1 MLWTEKYRP
10 KTFSE
15 VIGNGKEKKEIQAWL
30 DGWKNGIP
38 QPALLLVGPPG
49 TGKTTMAHI
58 IANEFSEYVEL
69 NASDKR
75 SQDVL
80 LNTIGESSATRSLF
94 GENRKLLIMD
104 EVDGIH
110 GTNDRGGTRALNKI
124 IKESKQPIVM
134 MANDFYSKKLTTIKK
149 NSHVIKMSK
158 IRSNSLN
165 AFLKKVLKSEG
176 IEADPELVKKLAKRS
191 SGDIRSALNTLQAIV
206 ENGEELS
213 EESLN
218 ATSQKDNTATIFD
231 TVTRVLKSKDPVKVK
246 RTLFENNEEP
256 SLVMEYIAENIPRE
270 YESRKE
276 IKKAY
281 DMISKAD
288 IFFGRTRATRNY
300 GFWRYA
306 SDFMGTGVAM
316 SKRET
321 YKKFTKV
328 QSPGSF
334 SLMGRSRG
342 KRALRDNIAAKMEEK
357 MHVSLEIAYT
367 MFPYFEIMF
376 QDDETAWEISDFL
389 ELDDDEIKRF
399 RKKKIPKKV
408 VTKMEA
414 IKAEMRA
421 EELEKWRQDVKEGIF
436 AYASQNDARDIIEE
450 APDIE
455 GGLEIDG
462 HFESEA
468 NIEDEIFIDDEGGY
482 ADIAVDGDTVY
493 VLYERAVCRM
503 GREIERDGIY
513 FAKFNYFLNCTYLI
527 EFPHSF
533 RTYIIILK
541 NAKKKIIFLPVICVL
556 FFNMAL

>member
-462 HFESEA
+462 HFESET
-468 NIEDEIFIDDEGGY
+468 NIEDEIFIDDSDSYEIS
-482 ADIAVDGDTVY
+482 DDELDEIAQEIGMEKQSRLNPVSEDDSSKSKTKS
-493 VLYERAVCRM
+493 RKRT
-503 GREIERDGIY
+503 REHVEEPRDKGQTSL
-513 FAKFNYFLNCTYLI
+513 FNF
-527 EFPHSF
+527 
-533 RTYIIILK
+533 
-541 NAKKKIIFLPVICVL
+541 
-556 FFNMAL
+556 

>member
-10 KTFSE
+10 KTFRE

-462 HFESEA
+462 HFESET
-468 NIEDEIFIDDEGGY
+468 NIEDEIFIDDSDSYEIS
-482 ADIAVDGDTVY
+482 DDELDEIAQEIGMEKQSRLNPVSEDDSSKSKTKS
-493 VLYERAVCRM
+493 RKRT
-503 GREIERDGIY
+503 REPVEEPRDKGQTSL
-513 FAKFNYFLNCTYLI
+513 FNF
-527 EFPHSF
+527 
-533 RTYIIILK
+533 
-541 NAKKKIIFLPVICVL
+541 
-556 FFNMAL
+556 

>member
-436 AYASQNDARDIIEE
+436 DYASQNDARDIIEE

-468 NIEDEIFIDDEGGY
+468 NIEDEIFIDDSDSYEIS
-482 ADIAVDGDTVY
+482 DDELDEIAQEIGMEKQSRLNPVSEDDSSKSKTKS
-493 VLYERAVCRM
+493 RKRT
-503 GREIERDGIY
+503 REPVEEPRDKGQTSL
-513 FAKFNYFLNCTYLI
+513 FNF
-527 EFPHSF
+527 
-533 RTYIIILK
+533 
-541 NAKKKIIFLPVICVL
+541 
-556 FFNMAL
+556 

>member
-1 MLWTEKYRP
+1 MSVIMLWTEKYRP
-10 KTFSE
+10 KTFDE

-75 SQDVL
+75 SQEVL
-80 LNTIGESSATRSLF
+80 MNTIGESSTTRSLF

-149 NSHVIKMSK
+149 NARVIKMSK

-165 AFLKKVLKSEG
+165 AFLKKVLKNEG
-176 IEADPELVKKLAKRS
+176 IEADPELVNKLAKRS

-206 ENGEELS
+206 ENGEELT

-246 RTLFENNEEP
+246 QTMFENNEEP
-256 SLVMEYIAENIPRE
+256 TMVMEYIAENIPRE

-288 IFFGRTRATRNY
+288 IFFGRTRTTRNY

-316 SKRET
+316 SKKET

-342 KRALRDNIAAKMEEK
+342 KRALRDNIAAKIEEK

-376 QDDETAWEISDFL
+376 ENDELAWEISDFL

-408 VTKMEA
+408 ITKMEG

-421 EELEKWRQDVKEGIF
+421 EELEKWREDVKAGIF
-436 AYASQNDARDIIEE
+436 AYASQNDERDIIEE
-450 APDIE
+450 VPDIE
-455 GGLEIDG
+455 GGLDIDG

-468 NIEDEIFIDDEGGY
+468 NPEDEIFIDDS
-482 ADIAVDGDTVY
+482 AIDISDDELDEIA
-493 VLYERAVCRM
+493 
-503 GREIERDGIY
+503 REFDMEKKSRLNQAGEDDSSKSKNKSRKRTREPVEEPRDKGQTSL
-513 FAKFNYFLNCTYLI
+513 FNF
-527 EFPHSF
+527 
-533 RTYIIILK
+533 
-541 NAKKKIIFLPVICVL
+541 
-556 FFNMAL
+556 

>member
-30 DGWKNGIP
+30 DGWKNGIS

-231 TVTRVLKSKDPVKVK
+231 TVTRVLKSKDSVKVK

-468 NIEDEIFIDDEGGY
+468 NLEDEIFIDDSDSYEIS
-482 ADIAVDGDTVY
+482 DDELDEIAQEIGMEKQSRLNPVSEDDSSKSKTKS
-493 VLYERAVCRM
+493 RKRT
-503 GREIERDGIY
+503 REPVEEPRDKGQTSL
-513 FAKFNYFLNCTYLI
+513 FNF
-527 EFPHSF
+527 
-533 RTYIIILK
+533 
-541 NAKKKIIFLPVICVL
+541 
-556 FFNMAL
+556 

>member
-376 QDDETAWEISDFL
+376 QDDKTAWEISDFL
-389 ELDDDEIKRF
+389 ELDDDETKRF

-450 APDIE
+450 APDVE

-468 NIEDEIFIDDEGGY
+468 NIEDEIFIDDSDSYEIS
-482 ADIAVDGDTVY
+482 DDELDEIAQEIGMKKQSRLNPVSEDDSSKSKTKS
-493 VLYERAVCRM
+493 RKRT
-503 GREIERDGIY
+503 REPVEEPRDKGQTSL
-513 FAKFNYFLNCTYLI
+513 FNF
-527 EFPHSF
+527 
-533 RTYIIILK
+533 
-541 NAKKKIIFLPVICVL
+541 
-556 FFNMAL
+556 

>member
-450 APDIE
+450 APDVE

-462 HFESEA
+462 HFESET
-468 NIEDEIFIDDEGGY
+468 NIEDEIFIDDSDSYEIS
-482 ADIAVDGDTVY
+482 DDELDEIAQEIGMKKQSRLNSLGEDDSSKSKRKSRKRT
-493 VLYERAVCRM
+493 
-503 GREIERDGIY
+503 REPVEELRDKGQTSL
-513 FAKFNYFLNCTYLI
+513 FNF
-527 EFPHSF
+527 
-533 RTYIIILK
+533 
-541 NAKKKIIFLPVICVL
+541 
-556 FFNMAL
+556 

>member
-30 DGWKNGIP
+30 DGWKNGNP

-421 EELEKWRQDVKEGIF
+421 EELEKWRQEVKEGIF
-436 AYASQNDARDIIEE
+436 TYASQNDARDIIEE

-468 NIEDEIFIDDEGGY
+468 NIEDEIFIDDSDSYEIS
-482 ADIAVDGDTVY
+482 DDELDEIAQEIGMEKQSRLNPVSEDDSSKSKTKS
-493 VLYERAVCRM
+493 RKRT
-503 GREIERDGIY
+503 REPVEEPRDKGQTSL
-513 FAKFNYFLNCTYLI
+513 FNF
-527 EFPHSF
+527 
-533 RTYIIILK
+533 
-541 NAKKKIIFLPVICVL
+541 
-556 FFNMAL
+556 

>member
-30 DGWKNGIP
+30 DGWKNGNP

-436 AYASQNDARDIIEE
+436 TYASQNDARDIIEE

-468 NIEDEIFIDDEGGY
+468 NIEDEIFIDDSDSYEIS
-482 ADIAVDGDTVY
+482 DDELDEIAQEIGMEKQSRLNPVSEDDSSKSKTKS
-493 VLYERAVCRM
+493 RKRT
-503 GREIERDGIY
+503 REPVEEPRDKGQTSL
-513 FAKFNYFLNCTYLI
+513 FNF
-527 EFPHSF
+527 
-533 RTYIIILK
+533 
-541 NAKKKIIFLPVICVL
+541 
-556 FFNMAL
+556 

>member
-468 NIEDEIFIDDEGGY
+468 NIEDEIFIDDSDSYEIS
-482 ADIAVDGDTVY
+482 DDELDEIAQEIGMEKQSCLNPVSEDDSSKPKTKS
-493 VLYERAVCRM
+493 RKRT
-503 GREIERDGIY
+503 REPVEEPRDKGQTSL
-513 FAKFNYFLNCTYLI
+513 FNF
-527 EFPHSF
+527 
-533 RTYIIILK
+533 
-541 NAKKKIIFLPVICVL
+541 
-556 FFNMAL
+556 

>member
-421 EELEKWRQDVKEGIF
+421 EELEKWRQDVKGGIF

-462 HFESEA
+462 HFESET
-468 NIEDEIFIDDEGGY
+468 NIEDEIFIDDSDSYEIS
-482 ADIAVDGDTVY
+482 DDELDEIAQEIGMEKQSRLNPVSEDDSSKSKTKS
-493 VLYERAVCRM
+493 RKRT
-503 GREIERDGIY
+503 REPVEEPRDKGQTSL
-513 FAKFNYFLNCTYLI
+513 FNF
-527 EFPHSF
+527 
-533 RTYIIILK
+533 
-541 NAKKKIIFLPVICVL
+541 
-556 FFNMAL
+556 

>member
-288 IFFGRTRATRNY
+288 LFFGRTRATRNY

-450 APDIE
+450 APDVE
-455 GGLEIDG
+455 GGLEMDG

-468 NIEDEIFIDDEGGY
+468 NIEDEIFIDDIDSYEIS
-482 ADIAVDGDTVY
+482 DDELDEIAQ
-493 VLYERAVCRM
+493 
-503 GREIERDGIY
+503 EIGMEKQSRLNPVSEDDSSKSKTKSRKRTRGPVEEPRDKGQTSL
-513 FAKFNYFLNCTYLI
+513 FNF
-527 EFPHSF
+527 
-533 RTYIIILK
+533 
-541 NAKKKIIFLPVICVL
+541 
-556 FFNMAL
+556 

>member
-134 MANDFYSKKLTTIKK
+134 MAKDFYSKKLTTIKK

-462 HFESEA
+462 HFESET
-468 NIEDEIFIDDEGGY
+468 NIEDEIFIDDSDSYEIS
-482 ADIAVDGDTVY
+482 DDELDEIAQEIGMEKQSRLNPVSEDDSSKSKTKS
-493 VLYERAVCRM
+493 RKRT
-503 GREIERDGIY
+503 REPVEEPRDKGQTSL
-513 FAKFNYFLNCTYLI
+513 FNF
-527 EFPHSF
+527 
-533 RTYIIILK
+533 
-541 NAKKKIIFLPVICVL
+541 
-556 FFNMAL
+556 

>member
-80 LNTIGESSATRSLF
+80 MNTIGESSSTRSLF

-110 GTNDRGGTRALNKI
+110 GTNDKGGTRALNKI

-149 NSHVIKMSK
+149 NAHVIKMGK

-165 AFLKKVLKSEG
+165 AFLKKVLKAEG

-206 ENGEELS
+206 ENGEELT

-231 TVTRVLKSKDPVKVK
+231 AVTRVLKSKDPVKVK
-246 RTLFENNEEP
+246 QTLFETNEEP

-316 SKRET
+316 SKKET
-321 YKKFTKV
+321 YKKYTKV
-328 QSPGSF
+328 QFPGSF
-334 SLMGRSRG
+334 GLMGRSRG

-357 MHVSLEIAYT
+357 MHVSLEVAYT

-376 QDDETAWEISDFL
+376 QNDELAWEISDFL

-408 VTKMEA
+408 ITKMEA

-421 EELEKWRQDVKEGIF
+421 EELEKWREDVKSGIF
-436 AYASQNDARDIIEE
+436 AYASQNDSRDIIEE

-455 GGLEIDG
+455 GQLMDDDLIELE
-462 HFESEA
+462 SYP
-468 NIEDEIFIDDEGGY
+468 EDELLTDEGGY
-482 ADIAVDGDTVY
+482 YDISDEELDEIA
-493 VLYERAVCRM
+493 
-503 GREIERDGIY
+503 RELDLKKQSRLSPVGEDDSSKSSKKSRKRTREPAEEPRDKGQTSL
-513 FAKFNYFLNCTYLI
+513 FNF
-527 EFPHSF
+527 
-533 RTYIIILK
+533 
-541 NAKKKIIFLPVICVL
+541 
-556 FFNMAL
+556 

>member
-1 MLWTEKYRP
+1 
-10 KTFSE
+10 
-15 VIGNGKEKKEIQAWL
+15 
-30 DGWKNGIP
+30 
-38 QPALLLVGPPG
+38 
-49 TGKTTMAHI
+49 
-58 IANEFSEYVEL
+58 
-69 NASDKR
+69 
-75 SQDVL
+75 
-80 LNTIGESSATRSLF
+80 
-94 GENRKLLIMD
+94 
-104 EVDGIH
+104 
-110 GTNDRGGTRALNKI
+110 
-124 IKESKQPIVM
+124 
-134 MANDFYSKKLTTIKK
+134 
-149 NSHVIKMSK
+149 
-158 IRSNSLN
+158 
-165 AFLKKVLKSEG
+165 
-176 IEADPELVKKLAKRS
+176 
-191 SGDIRSALNTLQAIV
+191 
-206 ENGEELS
+206 
-213 EESLN
+213 
-218 ATSQKDNTATIFD
+218 
-231 TVTRVLKSKDPVKVK
+231 
-246 RTLFENNEEP
+246 
-256 SLVMEYIAENIPRE
+256 MEYIAENIPRE

-450 APDIE
+450 APDVE

-462 HFESEA
+462 HFESET
-468 NIEDEIFIDDEGGY
+468 NIEDEIFIDDSDSYEIS
-482 ADIAVDGDTVY
+482 DDELDEIAQEIGMEKQSRLNPVSEDDSSKSKTKS
-493 VLYERAVCRM
+493 RKRT
-503 GREIERDGIY
+503 REPVEEPRDKGQTSL
-513 FAKFNYFLNCTYLI
+513 FNF
-527 EFPHSF
+527 
-533 RTYIIILK
+533 
-541 NAKKKIIFLPVICVL
+541 
-556 FFNMAL
+556 

>member
-206 ENGEELS
+206 ETGEELS

-462 HFESEA
+462 HFESET
-468 NIEDEIFIDDEGGY
+468 NIDDEIFIDDSDSYEIS
-482 ADIAVDGDTVY
+482 DDELDEIAQEIGMEKQSRLNPVSEDDSSKSKTKS
-493 VLYERAVCRM
+493 RKRT
-503 GREIERDGIY
+503 REPVEEPRDKGQTSL
-513 FAKFNYFLNCTYLI
+513 FNF
-527 EFPHSF
+527 
-533 RTYIIILK
+533 
-541 NAKKKIIFLPVICVL
+541 
-556 FFNMAL
+556 

>member
-10 KTFSE
+10 KTFDE

-75 SQDVL
+75 SQEVL
-80 LNTIGESSATRSLF
+80 MNTIGESSTTRSLF

-149 NSHVIKMSK
+149 NARVIKMSK

-165 AFLKKVLKSEG
+165 AFLKKVLKNEG
-176 IEADPELVKKLAKRS
+176 IEADPELVNKLAKRS

-206 ENGEELS
+206 ENGEELT

-246 RTLFENNEEP
+246 QTMFENNEEP
-256 SLVMEYIAENIPRE
+256 TMVMEYIAENIPRE

-288 IFFGRTRATRNY
+288 IFFGRTRTTRNY

-316 SKRET
+316 SKKET

-342 KRALRDNIAAKMEEK
+342 KRALRDNIAAKIEEK

-376 QDDETAWEISDFL
+376 ENDELAWEISDFL

-408 VTKMEA
+408 ITKMEG

-421 EELEKWRQDVKEGIF
+421 EELEKWREDVKAGIF
-436 AYASQNDARDIIEE
+436 AYASQNDERDIIEE
-450 APDIE
+450 VPDIE
-455 GGLEIDG
+455 GGLDIDG

-468 NIEDEIFIDDEGGY
+468 NPEDEIFIDDS
-482 ADIAVDGDTVY
+482 AIDISDDELDEIA
-493 VLYERAVCRM
+493 
-503 GREIERDGIY
+503 REFDMEKKSRLNQAGEDDSSKSKNKSRKRTREPVEEPRDKGQTSL
-513 FAKFNYFLNCTYLI
+513 FNF
-527 EFPHSF
+527 
-533 RTYIIILK
+533 
-541 NAKKKIIFLPVICVL
+541 
-556 FFNMAL
+556 

>member
-165 AFLKKVLKSEG
+165 AFLKKVLKNEG

-421 EELEKWRQDVKEGIF
+421 EELEKWRQDVKDGIF

-450 APDIE
+450 APDVE

-468 NIEDEIFIDDEGGY
+468 NIEDEIFIDDSDSYEIS
-482 ADIAVDGDTVY
+482 DDELDEIAQEIGMEKQSRLNPLSEDDSSKSKTKS
-493 VLYERAVCRM
+493 RKRT
-503 GREIERDGIY
+503 REPVEEPRDKGQTSL
-513 FAKFNYFLNCTYLI
+513 FNF
-527 EFPHSF
+527 
-533 RTYIIILK
+533 
-541 NAKKKIIFLPVICVL
+541 
-556 FFNMAL
+556 

>member
-288 IFFGRTRATRNY
+288 LFFGRTRATRNY

-462 HFESEA
+462 HFESET
-468 NIEDEIFIDDEGGY
+468 NIEDEIFIDDSDSYEIS
-482 ADIAVDGDTVY
+482 DDELDEIAQEIGMEKQSRLNSLGEDDSSKSKRKSRKRT
-493 VLYERAVCRM
+493 
-503 GREIERDGIY
+503 REPVEEPRDKGQTSL
-513 FAKFNYFLNCTYLI
+513 FNF
-527 EFPHSF
+527 
-533 RTYIIILK
+533 
-541 NAKKKIIFLPVICVL
+541 
-556 FFNMAL
+556 

>member
-462 HFESEA
+462 HFESET
-468 NIEDEIFIDDEGGY
+468 NIEDEIFIDDSDSYEIS
-482 ADIAVDGDTVY
+482 DDELDEIAQEIGMKKQSRLNSLGEDDSSKSKRKSRKRT
-493 VLYERAVCRM
+493 
-503 GREIERDGIY
+503 REPVEEPRDKGQTSL
-513 FAKFNYFLNCTYLI
+513 FNF
-527 EFPHSF
+527 
-533 RTYIIILK
+533 
-541 NAKKKIIFLPVICVL
+541 
-556 FFNMAL
+556 

>member
-30 DGWKNGIP
+30 DGWKNGNP

-110 GTNDRGGTRALNKI
+110 GTNARGGTRALNKI

-436 AYASQNDARDIIEE
+436 TYASQNDARDIIEE

-468 NIEDEIFIDDEGGY
+468 NIEDEIFIDDSDSYEIS
-482 ADIAVDGDTVY
+482 DDELDEIAQEIGMEKQSRLNPVSEDDSSKSKTKS
-493 VLYERAVCRM
+493 RKRT
-503 GREIERDGIY
+503 REPVEEPRDKGQTSL
-513 FAKFNYFLNCTYLI
+513 FNF
-527 EFPHSF
+527 
-533 RTYIIILK
+533 
-541 NAKKKIIFLPVICVL
+541 
-556 FFNMAL
+556 

>member
-468 NIEDEIFIDDEGGY
+468 NIEDEIFIDDSDSYEIS
-482 ADIAVDGDTVY
+482 DDELDEIAQ
-493 VLYERAVCRM
+493 
-503 GREIERDGIY
+503 EIGMEKQSR
-513 FAKFNYFLNCTYLI
+513 LN
-527 EFPHSF
+527 
-533 RTYIIILK
+533 
-541 NAKKKIIFLPVICVL
+541 PVIEDDSSKSKTKSRKRTREPVEEPRDKGQTSL
-556 FFNMAL
+556 FNF

>member
-165 AFLKKVLKSEG
+165 AFLKKVLNSEG

-218 ATSQKDNTATIFD
+218 TTSQKDNTATIFD

-468 NIEDEIFIDDEGGY
+468 NIEDEIFIDDSDSYEIS
-482 ADIAVDGDTVY
+482 DDELDEIAQEIGMEKQSRLNPVSEDDSSKSKTKS
-493 VLYERAVCRM
+493 RKRT
-503 GREIERDGIY
+503 REPVEEPRDKGQTSL
-513 FAKFNYFLNCTYLI
+513 FNF
-527 EFPHSF
+527 
-533 RTYIIILK
+533 
-541 NAKKKIIFLPVICVL
+541 
-556 FFNMAL
+556 

>member
-1 MLWTEKYRP
+1 MSVIMLWTEKYRP
-10 KTFSE
+10 KTFDE

-75 SQDVL
+75 SQEVL
-80 LNTIGESSATRSLF
+80 MNTIGESSTTRSLF

-149 NSHVIKMSK
+149 NARVIKMSK

-165 AFLKKVLKSEG
+165 AFLKKVLKNEG
-176 IEADPELVKKLAKRS
+176 IEADPELVNKLAKRS

-206 ENGEELS
+206 ENGEELT

-246 RTLFENNEEP
+246 QTMFENNEEP
-256 SLVMEYIAENIPRE
+256 TMVMEYIAENIPRE

-288 IFFGRTRATRNY
+288 IFFGRTRTTRNY

-316 SKRET
+316 SKKET

-342 KRALRDNIAAKMEEK
+342 KRALRDNIAAKIEEK

-376 QDDETAWEISDFL
+376 ENDELAWEISDFL

-408 VTKMEA
+408 ITKMEG

-421 EELEKWRQDVKEGIF
+421 EELEKWRQDVKAGIY
-436 AYASQNDARDIIEE
+436 AYASQNDERDIIEE
-450 APDIE
+450 VPDIE
-455 GGLEIDG
+455 GGLDIDG
-462 HFESEA
+462 HFESEV
-468 NIEDEIFIDDEGGY
+468 NPEDEIFIDDS
-482 ADIAVDGDTVY
+482 AIDISDDELDEIA
-493 VLYERAVCRM
+493 
-503 GREIERDGIY
+503 REFDMEKKSRLNQAGEDDSSKSKNKSRKRTREPVEEPRDKGQTSL
-513 FAKFNYFLNCTYLI
+513 FNF
-527 EFPHSF
+527 
-533 RTYIIILK
+533 
-541 NAKKKIIFLPVICVL
+541 
-556 FFNMAL
+556 

>member
-10 KTFSE
+10 KTFDE

-75 SQDVL
+75 SQEVL
-80 LNTIGESSATRSLF
+80 MNTIGESSTTRSLF

-149 NSHVIKMSK
+149 NARVIKMSK

-165 AFLKKVLKSEG
+165 AFLKKVLKNEG
-176 IEADPELVKKLAKRS
+176 IEADPELVNKLAKRS

-206 ENGEELS
+206 ENGEELT

-246 RTLFENNEEP
+246 QTMFENNEEP
-256 SLVMEYIAENIPRE
+256 TMVMEYIAENIPRE

-288 IFFGRTRATRNY
+288 IFFGRTRTTRNY

-316 SKRET
+316 SKKET

-342 KRALRDNIAAKMEEK
+342 KRALRDNIAAKIEEK

-376 QDDETAWEISDFL
+376 ENDELAWEISDFL

-408 VTKMEA
+408 ITKMEG

-421 EELEKWRQDVKEGIF
+421 EELEKWRQDVKAGIY
-436 AYASQNDARDIIEE
+436 AYASQNDERDIIEE
-450 APDIE
+450 VPDIE
-455 GGLEIDG
+455 GGLDIDG
-462 HFESEA
+462 HFESEV
-468 NIEDEIFIDDEGGY
+468 NPEDEIFIDDS
-482 ADIAVDGDTVY
+482 AIDISDDELDEIA
-493 VLYERAVCRM
+493 
-503 GREIERDGIY
+503 REFDMEKKSRLNQAGEDDSSKSKNKSRKRTREPVEEPRDKGQTSL
-513 FAKFNYFLNCTYLI
+513 FNF
-527 EFPHSF
+527 
-533 RTYIIILK
+533 
-541 NAKKKIIFLPVICVL
+541 
-556 FFNMAL
+556 

>member
-176 IEADPELVKKLAKRS
+176 IEADPDLVKKLAKRS

-288 IFFGRTRATRNY
+288 LFFGRTRATRNY

-436 AYASQNDARDIIEE
+436 TYASQNDARDIIEE

-468 NIEDEIFIDDEGGY
+468 NIEDEIFIDDSDSYEIS
-482 ADIAVDGDTVY
+482 DDELDEIAQEIGMEKQSRLNPVSEDDSSKSKTKS
-493 VLYERAVCRM
+493 RKRT
-503 GREIERDGIY
+503 REPVEEPRDKGQTSL
-513 FAKFNYFLNCTYLI
+513 FNF
-527 EFPHSF
+527 
-533 RTYIIILK
+533 
-541 NAKKKIIFLPVICVL
+541 
-556 FFNMAL
+556 

>member
-436 AYASQNDARDIIEE
+436 TYASQNDARDIIEE

-468 NIEDEIFIDDEGGY
+468 NIEDEIFIDDSDSYEIS
-482 ADIAVDGDTVY
+482 DDELDEIAQEIGMEKQSRLNPVSEDDSSKSKTKS
-493 VLYERAVCRM
+493 RKRT
-503 GREIERDGIY
+503 REPVEEPRDKGQTSL
-513 FAKFNYFLNCTYLI
+513 FNF
-527 EFPHSF
+527 
-533 RTYIIILK
+533 
-541 NAKKKIIFLPVICVL
+541 
-556 FFNMAL
+556 

>member
-468 NIEDEIFIDDEGGY
+468 NIEDEIFIDDSDSYEIS
-482 ADIAVDGDTVY
+482 DDELDEIAQEIGMEKQSRLNPVSEDDSSKSKTKSQK
-493 VLYERAVCRM
+493 RT
-503 GREIERDGIY
+503 REPVEEPRDKGQTSL
-513 FAKFNYFLNCTYLI
+513 FNF
-527 EFPHSF
+527 
-533 RTYIIILK
+533 
-541 NAKKKIIFLPVICVL
+541 
-556 FFNMAL
+556 

>member
-110 GTNDRGGTRALNKI
+110 GTNDRGGTRTLNKI

-462 HFESEA
+462 HFESET
-468 NIEDEIFIDDEGGY
+468 NIEDEIFIDDSDSYEIS
-482 ADIAVDGDTVY
+482 DDELDEIAQEIGMEKQSRLNPVSEDDSSKSKTKS
-493 VLYERAVCRM
+493 RKRT
-503 GREIERDGIY
+503 REPVEEPRDKGQTSL
-513 FAKFNYFLNCTYLI
+513 FNF
-527 EFPHSF
+527 
-533 RTYIIILK
+533 
-541 NAKKKIIFLPVICVL
+541 
-556 FFNMAL
+556 

>member
-288 IFFGRTRATRNY
+288 IFFGRTRTTRNY

-450 APDIE
+450 APDVE

-468 NIEDEIFIDDEGGY
+468 NIEDEIFIDDSDSYEIS
-482 ADIAVDGDTVY
+482 DDELDEIAQEIGMKKQSRLNSLGEDDSSKSKRKSRKRT
-493 VLYERAVCRM
+493 
-503 GREIERDGIY
+503 REPVEELRDKGQTSL
-513 FAKFNYFLNCTYLI
+513 FNF
-527 EFPHSF
+527 
-533 RTYIIILK
+533 
-541 NAKKKIIFLPVICVL
+541 
-556 FFNMAL
+556 

>member
-134 MANDFYSKKLTTIKK
+134 MANDFYSKKLTTIKN

-462 HFESEA
+462 HFESET
-468 NIEDEIFIDDEGGY
+468 NIEDEIFIDDSDSYEIS
-482 ADIAVDGDTVY
+482 DDELDEIAQEIGMEKQSRLNPVSEDDSSKSKTKS
-493 VLYERAVCRM
+493 RKRT
-503 GREIERDGIY
+503 REPVEEPRDKGQTSL
-513 FAKFNYFLNCTYLI
+513 FNF
-527 EFPHSF
+527 
-533 RTYIIILK
+533 
-541 NAKKKIIFLPVICVL
+541 
-556 FFNMAL
+556 

>member
-176 IEADPELVKKLAKRS
+176 IEADSELVKKLAKRS

-288 IFFGRTRATRNY
+288 LFFGRTRATRNY

-450 APDIE
+450 APDVE

-468 NIEDEIFIDDEGGY
+468 NIEDEIFIDDSDSYEIS
-482 ADIAVDGDTVY
+482 DDELDEIAQEIGMEKQSRLNPVSEDDSSKSKTKS
-493 VLYERAVCRM
+493 RKRT
-503 GREIERDGIY
+503 REPVEEPRDKGQTSL
-513 FAKFNYFLNCTYLI
+513 FNF
-527 EFPHSF
+527 
-533 RTYIIILK
+533 
-541 NAKKKIIFLPVICVL
+541 
-556 FFNMAL
+556 

>member
-165 AFLKKVLKSEG
+165 AFLKKVLKSVG
-176 IEADPELVKKLAKRS
+176 IEADPELVKNLAKRS

-462 HFESEA
+462 HFESET
-468 NIEDEIFIDDEGGY
+468 NIEDEIFIDDSDSYEIS
-482 ADIAVDGDTVY
+482 DDELDEIAQEIGMEKQSRLNPVSEDDSSKSKTKS
-493 VLYERAVCRM
+493 RKRT
-503 GREIERDGIY
+503 REPVEEPRDKGQTSL
-513 FAKFNYFLNCTYLI
+513 FNF
-527 EFPHSF
+527 
-533 RTYIIILK
+533 
-541 NAKKKIIFLPVICVL
+541 
-556 FFNMAL
+556 

>member
-468 NIEDEIFIDDEGGY
+468 NIEDEIFIDDSDSYEIS
-482 ADIAVDGDTVY
+482 DDELDEIAQEIGMEKQSRLNPVSEDDSSKSKTKS
-493 VLYERAVCRM
+493 RKRT
-503 GREIERDGIY
+503 REPVEQPRDKGQTSL
-513 FAKFNYFLNCTYLI
+513 FNF
-527 EFPHSF
+527 
-533 RTYIIILK
+533 
-541 NAKKKIIFLPVICVL
+541 
-556 FFNMAL
+556 

>member
-436 AYASQNDARDIIEE
+436 TYASQNDARDIIEE

-462 HFESEA
+462 HFESET
-468 NIEDEIFIDDEGGY
+468 NIEDEIFIDDSDSYEIS
-482 ADIAVDGDTVY
+482 DDELDEIAQEIGMEKQSRLNPVSEDDSSKSKTKS
-493 VLYERAVCRM
+493 RKRT
-503 GREIERDGIY
+503 REPVEEPRDKGQTSL
-513 FAKFNYFLNCTYLI
+513 FNF
-527 EFPHSF
+527 
-533 RTYIIILK
+533 
-541 NAKKKIIFLPVICVL
+541 
-556 FFNMAL
+556 

>member
-450 APDIE
+450 APDVE

-462 HFESEA
+462 HLESET
-468 NIEDEIFIDDEGGY
+468 NIEDEIFIDDSDSYEIS
-482 ADIAVDGDTVY
+482 DDELDEIAQEIGMKKQSRLNSLGEDDSSKSKRKSRKRT
-493 VLYERAVCRM
+493 
-503 GREIERDGIY
+503 REPVEEPRDKGQTSL
-513 FAKFNYFLNCTYLI
+513 FNF
-527 EFPHSF
+527 
-533 RTYIIILK
+533 
-541 NAKKKIIFLPVICVL
+541 
-556 FFNMAL
+556 

>member
-288 IFFGRTRATRNY
+288 LFFGRTRATRNY

-421 EELEKWRQDVKEGIF
+421 EELEKWRQDVKDGIF

-450 APDIE
+450 APDVE

-468 NIEDEIFIDDEGGY
+468 NIEDEIFIDDSDSYEIS
-482 ADIAVDGDTVY
+482 DDELDEIAQEIGMKKQSRLNSLGEDDSSKSKRKSRKRT
-493 VLYERAVCRM
+493 
-503 GREIERDGIY
+503 REPVEEPRDKGQTSL
-513 FAKFNYFLNCTYLI
+513 FNF
-527 EFPHSF
+527 
-533 RTYIIILK
+533 
-541 NAKKKIIFLPVICVL
+541 
-556 FFNMAL
+556 

>member
-288 IFFGRTRATRNY
+288 LFFGRTRATRNY

-462 HFESEA
+462 HFESET
-468 NIEDEIFIDDEGGY
+468 NIEDEIFIDDSDSYEIS
-482 ADIAVDGDTVY
+482 DDELDEIAQEIGMKKQSRLNSLGEDDSSKSKRKSRKRT
-493 VLYERAVCRM
+493 
-503 GREIERDGIY
+503 REPVEEPRDKGQTSL
-513 FAKFNYFLNCTYLI
+513 FNF
-527 EFPHSF
+527 
-533 RTYIIILK
+533 
-541 NAKKKIIFLPVICVL
+541 
-556 FFNMAL
+556 